1 MDVISFSRLKF
12 LKIKIRLQ
20 MTLPDLD
27 FKKCEHCRKN
37 MKNIWILKLVFV

>member
-27 FKKCEHCRKN
+27 FKNVNTVEKT
-37 MKNIWILKLVFV
+37 